1 MLGRGLQS
9 LGLANHPGLEQQL
22 LSYLDLLQ
30 RWNRVY
36 NLTAVRDPEQMVLR
50 HLLDCLAV
58 APHLATGERRAEN
71 RAGERMADVGS
82 GAGLPGAIL
91 AMVYPQRQFSLLDS
105 RGKKTRFLQQVKTEL
120 ALANI
125 TVLQTRVEDYR
136 PARKYDVVL
145 SRGFSPLPRMVAV
158 CGHLLRP
165 GGRFLAMKGTRPRG
179 ELAQLPEAVEVL
191 AVHELRVPGLSERR
205 HLVELRR

>member
-1 MLGRGLQS
+1 MLGRGLQA

-36 NLTAVRDPEQMVLR
+36 NLTGVRDPEQMVVR

-58 APHLATGERRAEN
+58 APHLVAGERRAD
-71 RAGERMADVGS
+71 ERMADAGS

-91 AMVYPQRQFSLLDS
+91 AMVFPQCRFSLLDS
-105 RGKKTRFLQQVKTEL
+105 RGRKTRFLRQVKTEL

-125 TVLQTRVEDYR
+125 TVLQTRVEDYH
-136 PARKYDVVL
+136 PTRKYDVVL
-145 SRGFSPLPRMVAV
+145 SRGFSPLPRMVAG

-165 GGRFLAMKGTRPRG
+165 GGRFLAMKGRYPQG
-179 ELAQLPEAVEVL
+179 ELAQLPAKVEVL
-191 AVHELRVPGLSERR
+191 AVHALQVPGLPEQR